1 MNVAG
6 RVWLVMPRTQTQTE
20 TRRPL
25 ARVVGTGI
33 SNALSGFVLASDS
46 VTHWLI
52 NWSSGFK
59 MPKQTALV

>member
-1 MNVAG
+1 MNVVD

-20 TRRPL
+20 TRRLP

-33 SNALSGFVLASDS
+33 YHALSGFVLASDS

-52 NWSSGFK
+52 YWSSGFR
-59 MPKQTALV
+59 MSRQTALL